1 MNYFFSD
8 FPFDLGVLFEAI
20 ETQIKTTEDY
30 STFKNNNI
38 IKFAGQWWNL
48 KKNHPELGN
57 PDQERKNMKYTHL
70 LGMWWFQ

>member
-48 KKNHPELGN
+48 KKIILSWVIQTKKE
-57 PDQERKNMKYTHL
+57 KI
-70 LGMWWFQ
+70 